1 MKREELEALR
11 IPSEARAARVR
22 PWGWIAVAVL
32 GVAALVVTV
41 GLLRN
46 PQIWVSVAEAQAVTG
61 TGRRPVILDAS
72 GYVTPRRRATVAA
85 KVTARVMEIRV
96 DEGMSVR
103 AGDVLAVLDAS
114 DAQKRLA
121 TAEAQVRVSQAAV
134 RVLETDLADAERELD
149 RQERLWAAG
158 VTSQQDVDQARTR
171 VESLRA
177 QLRQAEAAVR
187 LAQAQ
192 VDQARQ
198 DVEDCIVRAP
208 FSGVVVSK
216 DAQPGEMVSPIS
228 AGGGYTRTGI
238 VTLVDMD
245 SLEIEV
251 DVNESYISKVR
262 PGQAVEAILDA
273 YPDWKIPGTV
283 RTVIPT
289 ADRQKATVKVRIVL
303 GIRDAR
309 ILPDMGVKVAFL
321 GEGTAESS
329 PRVSIPAQALREE
342 GDRSVVY
349 VLREDRLERRAVRV
363 AEKQADRVLLESGL
377 LPGDP
382 VVIEASGP
390 LKDGMRVRVR
400 R

>member
-11 IPSEARAARVR
+11 IPAEARAARVR
-22 PWGWIAVAVL
+22 PWGWVAVAVL
-32 GVAALVVTV
+32 GAVALVVAV

-46 PQIWVSVAEAQAVTG
+46 PRIWVSIAEAQAVTG
-61 TGRRPVILDAS
+61 AGRRSVVLDAS

-96 DEGMSVR
+96 DEGMLVR

-134 RVLETDLADAERELD
+134 RVLEADLADAERELE
-149 RQERLWAAG
+149 RQEKLWAAG
-158 VTSQQDVDQARTR
+158 VTSQQAVDQARTR

-192 VDQARQ
+192 ADQARQ
-198 DVEDCIVRAP
+198 DVENCIVRAP

-238 VTLVDMD
+238 ATLVDMD

-262 PGQAVEAILDA
+262 PGQTVEATLDA

-289 ADRQKATVKVRIVL
+289 ADRQKATVKVRIAL

-309 ILPDMGVKVAFL
+309 VLPDMGVKVAFL
-321 GEGTAESS
+321 GEGVAESG

-342 GDRSVVY
+342 GGQAIVY

-363 AEKQADRVLLESGL
+363 TEKQADRVLLESGL

-382 VVIEASGP
+382 VVVEAGGP
-390 LKDGMRVRVR
+390 LKDGIRVRVR